1 MIIQLAF
8 DGLSRVDFLSSLQTL
23 KSMKYLALLVLA
35 LLVHTLNAQNAAV
48 ALEAKPHSPP
58 ERYLLMKSNS
68 QTFQDY
74 KVIKETI
81 LDGVWKIAMD
91 TLAKRESSLSTAQA
105 RIKSLENDLAMV
117 RSDLKSKEE
126 SMSDVVFAST
136 HINVVGKSF
145 SKSLFLALAAVT
157 LAGLLL
163 IIVLLVIRM
172 KAMQFYVNENKVI
185 VTSITH
191 EFDEFKRHALEKEI
205 KLSRELQTER
215 NKVLELKSAPR
226 S

>member
-1 MIIQLAF
+1 MIIQLSF
-8 DGLSRVDFLSSLQTL
+8 NGLSPVKFLSSLQTL
-23 KSMKYLALLVLA
+23 KSMKYLALLVLV
-35 LLVHTLNAQNAAV
+35 LMVHTLNAQNAAV

-91 TLAKRESSLSTAQA
+91 TLAKRESNLSTAHA
-105 RIKSLENDLAMV
+105 RIKSLENDLTIV

-136 HINVVGKSF
+136 HINVMGKSF
-145 SKSLFLALAAVT
+145 AKSLFLGITALTV
-157 LAGLLL
+157 AGLVL
-163 IIVLLVIRM
+163 IIVLLFIRM

-185 VTSITH
+185 VASITH
-191 EFDEFKRHALEKEI
+191 EMEEFKRNALEKEI

-215 NKVLELKSAPR
+215 NKLLELKSAPR

>member
-1 MIIQLAF
+1 M
-8 DGLSRVDFLSSLQTL
+8 
-23 KSMKYLALLVLA
+23 
-35 LLVHTLNAQNAAV
+35 VHTLNAQNAAV
-48 ALEAKPHSPP
+48 ALEAKPHTPP

-91 TLAKRESSLSTAQA
+91 SLAKRESNLSTAQA
-105 RIKSLENDLAMV
+105 RIKSLENDLTIV

-136 HINVVGKSF
+136 HINVMGKSF
-145 SKSLFLALAAVT
+145 AKSLFLGITALTV
-157 LAGLLL
+157 AGLVL
-163 IIVLLVIRM
+163 IIVLLFIRM

-185 VTSITH
+185 VASITH
-191 EFDEFKRHALEKEI
+191 EMEEFKRNALEKEI

-215 NKVLELKSAPR
+215 NKLLELKSAPR